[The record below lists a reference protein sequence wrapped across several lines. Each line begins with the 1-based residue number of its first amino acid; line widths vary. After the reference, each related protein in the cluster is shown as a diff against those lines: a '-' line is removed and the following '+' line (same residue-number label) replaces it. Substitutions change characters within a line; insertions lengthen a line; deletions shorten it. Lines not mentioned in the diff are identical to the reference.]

1 VIEGAM
7 TELRPLNPRA
17 AEILGSIVQA
27 YIQTGRPVASRSVSR
42 LRKDR
47 LSPASIRNVMA
58 DLAEE
63 GYLSQPHTSAGRVPT
78 EKAFRLFVRSLSA
91 CRLLESE
98 LDQLRRELGQAG
110 TVAARVERSSHI
122 LVEKTHGLGIA
133 AAIPTA
139 GQTLDQIELLA
150 LADRR
155 VLMIVVTRD
164 RMVHNRVV
172 TLDEP
177 VSQDELNSIRNYIN
191 ANFSGCVLSDV
202 RARLQLRLEQASAAY
217 DAILRK
223 LILLYDKG
231 LLDMGL
237 VPEVHMEGAANLVGI
252 ELHLTREKL
261 RDLFLALE
269 EKKRVLQLLDRFLE
283 GSAGEVSVHV
293 GLGEAHPGM
302 KELSLIGVSVALA
315 GGLNAKIAVIGPMRM
330 NYQKAMSAV
339 LHVGQAFQS
348 VNA

>member
-1 VIEGAM
+1 M
-7 TELRPLNPRA
+7 SELSALTPRA
-17 AEILGSIVQA
+17 AEILNSVVET
-27 YIQTGRPVASRSVSR
+27 YIQTGRPVASRSISR
-42 LRKDR
+42 LRR
-47 LSPASIRNVMA
+47 HSLSPASIRNVMA
-58 DLAEE
+58 DLAED

-78 EKAFRLFVRSLSA
+78 EKAFRLFVRSLGA

-98 LDQLRRELGQAG
+98 LEELRRQLSQAD
-110 TVAARVERSSHI
+110 TVAERVERSSHI

-155 VLMIVVTRD
+155 VLMVVVTRD
-164 RMVHNRVV
+164 RMVHNRLV

-177 VSQDELNSIRNYIN
+177 IRQDELNSIRNYIN
-191 ANFSGCVLSDV
+191 VNFSGCVLADV
-202 RARLQLRLEQASAAY
+202 RRQLQVRLEQASAAY

-223 LILLYDKG
+223 LIVLYEKG
-231 LLDMGL
+231 LLEMEL
-237 VPEVHMEGAANLVGI
+237 TPEVHMEGTANLVGI
-252 ELHLTREKL
+252 DLHLTRERL
-261 RDLFLALE
+261 RELFQALE

-283 GSAGEVSVHV
+283 GSAGEVCVQV
-293 GLGEAHPGM
+293 GLGEAHPSM
-302 KELSLIGVSVALA
+302 KELSLIGISVALA

-330 NYQKAMSAV
+330 NYQKVMSAV

>member
-1 VIEGAM
+1 M
-7 TELRPLNPRA
+7 SELRPLTPRA
-17 AEILGSIVQA
+17 AEILNSVVET
-27 YIQTGRPVASRSVSR
+27 YIQTGRPVASRSISR
-42 LRKDR
+42 LRR
-47 LSPASIRNVMA
+47 HSLSPASIRNVMA

-78 EKAFRLFVRSLSA
+78 EKAFRLFVQSLGA
-91 CRLLESE
+91 CRLLQSE
-98 LDQLRRELGQAG
+98 VEELRRRLSEAD
-110 TVAARVERSSHI
+110 TVAERVERSSHI

-139 GQTLDQIELLA
+139 SQTLDQVELLA

-155 VLMIVVTRD
+155 VLMVVVTRD

-172 TLDEP
+172 ALDEP
-177 VSQDELNSIRNYIN
+177 ISQDELNSIRNYIN
-191 ANFSGCVLSDV
+191 INFSGCILGEV
-202 RARLQLRLEQASAAY
+202 RRRLQLRLEQASAAY

-223 LILLYDKG
+223 LIVLYEKG
-231 LLDMGL
+231 LLEMEL
-237 VPEVHMEGAANLVGI
+237 APELHMEGAANLVGI
-252 ELHLTREKL
+252 DLHLTREKL
-261 RDLFLALE
+261 RELFQALE

-283 GSAGEVSVHV
+283 GSAGEVSVQV
-293 GLGEAHPGM
+293 GLGEAHPSM

-330 NYQKAMSAV
+330 NYPKVMSAV